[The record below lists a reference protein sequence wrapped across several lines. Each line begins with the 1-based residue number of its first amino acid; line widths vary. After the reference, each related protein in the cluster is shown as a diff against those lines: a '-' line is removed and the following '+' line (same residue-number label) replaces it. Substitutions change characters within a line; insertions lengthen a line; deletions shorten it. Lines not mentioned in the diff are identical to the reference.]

1 MQSYRIDY
9 QETFAPVVKLN
20 TIRVLLSLV
29 VNWDWPF
36 HQLDIKNAFLNGDL
50 EEEVHIE
57 IPLGFETKTNINKF
71 YKLKKIP
78 IWSQEISLSLV
89 WLFYQCCKEVL
100 LLPMSIWP
108 HSVCKTHSQVIAII
122 IIYVNDITLT
132 GDHEE
137 EIGKFKTFLAYEFEI
152 KDLGNLKYFLGM
164 EIAR

>member
-108 HSVCKTHSQVIAII
+108 HSVCKTHSQVKNC
-122 IIYVNDITLT
+122 YYHHLCEW
-132 GDHEE
+132 H
-137 EIGKFKTFLAYEFEI
+137 
-152 KDLGNLKYFLGM
+152 NLDRRSWGRNRQIQDFSCLWV
-164 EIAR
+164 RN